1 MGADGRK
8 GMEKGKMRKEK
19 NVATDGR
26 QDKGKGRG
34 MEKDGWVRTG
44 GKDKKRE
51 IPASIQ
57 LNRAAPA
64 KLIRYCRLG

>member
-1 MGADGRK
+1 
-8 GMEKGKMRKEK
+8 MRKEK

-44 GKDKKRE
+44 EKDKKRE
-51 IPASIQ
+51 IPASIR

>member
-1 MGADGRK
+1 
-8 GMEKGKMRKEK
+8 
-19 NVATDGR
+19 VATDGR

-51 IPASIQ
+51 IPASIR